1 MKKILLIV
9 SLLLCVFIVC
19 ACTHEHTEGEGY
31 KSDDNYHWIPC
42 DDAECDA
49 TFEKVEH
56 SWGEGEITT
65 KPTSAQDGVM
75 SYLCTVCKRLKQE
88 PVKYNPSTTVNS
100 TQWYE
105 AFDLTRFEN
114 VSASLVE
121 IIESEDMVLKQEYN
135 IQANQTSVYITVTSY
150 EDGKETQYVGKY
162 QEGSYLWTFTNKNQ
176 KIEDVEPTI
185 SRDVMNPTAVLTDNG
200 FDKLKDIFG
209 AFSYNQGT
217 GYYETENLTLEGFGY
232 GYESIMVKMSDGK
245 IGEIKAVS
253 THNPAI
259 NISISYF
266 DYGTSTPT
274 PPTSTE
280 KK

>member
-121 IIESEDMVLKQEYN
+121 IALRKATLLASLF
-135 IQANQTSVYITVTSY
+135 
-150 EDGKETQYVGKY
+150 
-162 QEGSYLWTFTNKNQ
+162 TFFEK
-176 KIEDVEPTI
+176 
-185 SRDVMNPTAVLTDNG
+185 SLG
-200 FDKLKDIFG
+200 FG
-209 AFSYNQGT
+209 A
-217 GYYETENLTLEGFGY
+217 
-232 GYESIMVKMSDGK
+232 
-245 IGEIKAVS
+245 KA
-253 THNPAI
+253 
-259 NISISYF
+259 
-266 DYGTSTPT
+266 T
-274 PPTSTE
+274 PPPLH
-280 KK
+280 